1 MRKEITVAIADN
13 GNELRFRIKQMPA
26 TKQERWIMRALLLV
40 ARSGIGGM
48 INVPDGKKLGEL
60 KMTQDLKFEDML
72 KALGQ
77 LNYEDVEPLMEE
89 LLNCCTRISD
99 SGAEQVCTG
108 NTIDGYVGDLKTL
121 LKLRQE
127 VLKLHFSFFQNAA
140 NSQDSEAQQRIVIS
154 KSM

>member
-108 NTIDGYVGDLKTL
+108 NTIDGYVSDLKTL

-140 NSQDSEAQQRIVIS
+140 NSPDSEAQQRIVIS

>member
-60 KMTQDLKFEDML
+60 KMTQDIKFEDML